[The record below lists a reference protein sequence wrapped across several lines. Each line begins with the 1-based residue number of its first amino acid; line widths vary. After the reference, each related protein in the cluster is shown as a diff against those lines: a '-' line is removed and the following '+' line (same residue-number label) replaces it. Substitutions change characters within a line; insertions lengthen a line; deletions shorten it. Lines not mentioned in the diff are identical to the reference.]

1 MIGYAYTGLMGVE
14 VGSVG
19 LVYGL
24 GEGAAVY
31 ENPRIQQNIWLMVH
45 FCDRKKILVK
55 NVIK

>member
-31 ENPRIQQNIWLMVH
+31 ENPRIQQNIWLNGTLTVAE
-45 FCDRKKILVK
+45 K
-55 NVIK
+55 NFW